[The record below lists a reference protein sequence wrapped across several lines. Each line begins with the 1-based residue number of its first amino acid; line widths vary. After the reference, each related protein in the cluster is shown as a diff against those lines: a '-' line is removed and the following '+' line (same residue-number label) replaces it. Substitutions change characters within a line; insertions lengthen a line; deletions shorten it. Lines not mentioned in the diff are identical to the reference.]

1 MATDVHV
8 SLVASAAELAQ
19 CLKIRFEVFVDEQG
33 VPRSLEH
40 DDMDGVATHV
50 IARDGSGRPVGTAR
64 YYPMGSSMKIG
75 RVAVLKPLRGKGVGV
90 MLMNFILENGLNE
103 GFTSAELNAQ
113 SYVVSFYERI
123 GFVAYGEEFEDAGIP
138 HRHMRRELQ
147 SHEWPQEGV

>member
-1 MATDVHV
+1 METDVHV
-8 SLVASAAELAQ
+8 SLVESAAELAQ
-19 CLKIRFEVFVDEQG
+19 CLEIRFEVFVDEQG

-40 DDMDGVATHV
+40 DDMDSVATHV
-50 IARDGSGRPVGTAR
+50 IARDGSGQHVGTAR

-75 RVAVLKPLRGKGVGV
+75 RVAVLKPLRGYGVGGA
-90 MLMNFILENGLNE
+90 LMNFILENGERE

-113 SYVVSFYERI
+113 SYVVSFYERL

-147 SHEWPQEGV
+147 PLDRPQEGV